1 MTQGSGHVHTIMS
14 APSAP
19 LPRPRYFPP
28 SARHF
33 STPLQPFPPPVLS
46 LPSLLTPSF
55 SLFLCSMSE
64 GAASQSGEVGPTD
77 LAASGQFDETAING
91 QGPSNGSSNGQGP
104 SNGPPSNGQAIA
116 DPLVANG
123 QGRKRKRRRKGVSAG
138 VSGGEASYDSNEWR
152 LARIPPS
159 YYATKTAL
167 GAPVVGDKPSGG
179 EKGQGQEEDE
189 GHDVAMSVQRR
200 EVGYTEGE
208 GGGRRQMG
216 CFCCVIVWEG
226 SGKAVC
232 ECL

>member
-1 MTQGSGHVHTIMS
+1 
-14 APSAP
+14 
-19 LPRPRYFPP
+19 
-28 SARHF
+28 
-33 STPLQPFPPPVLS
+33 
-46 LPSLLTPSF
+46 
-55 SLFLCSMSE
+55 MSE

-91 QGPSNGSSNGQGP
+91 QSNGSSNGPP
-104 SNGPPSNGQAIA
+104 SNGQGPSNGQAIA
-116 DPLVANG
+116 DPLLANG
-123 QGRKRKRRRKGVSAG
+123 QGRKRKRRRKGVSA

-200 EVGYTEGE
+200 EVGYTEGGE
-208 GGGRRQMG
+208 GGRRRQTG